1 MNESLYALSAQM
13 SELKDLALSAD
24 PEDEQAFIDTLE
36 GLTGVIES
44 KMDDYAV
51 VMTHLSGYSDLIDKE
66 IKRLQAMKQ
75 TIDNHQKRMK
85 DHLLRV
91 MTDTLHETK
100 IKTDLHTFTVCRN
113 GGKQPMEITGEVPDN
128 YKRVVLE
135 TDTEKIRA
143 DLENGIVLPFAHL
156 NERGTHLMIK

>member
-1 MNESLYALSAQM
+1 MDTLYSLSAEYNALL
-13 SELKDLALSAD
+13 ELACSDD
-24 PEDEQAFIDTLE
+24 PDDEQTFLDTLE

-51 VMTHLSGYSDLIDKE
+51 VMTHLSGRSDLIDKE
-66 IKRLQAMKQ
+66 IKRLQVMKQ

-85 DHLLRV
+85 EHLLRV

-100 IKTDLHTFTVCRN
+100 IKTDLHTFTVCKN

-128 YKRVVLE
+128 YKRIVYE

-143 DLENGIVLPFAHL
+143 DLENGVELPFAHL

>member
-1 MNESLYALSAQM
+1 MDTLYSLSAEYNALL
-13 SELKDLALSAD
+13 ELACSDD
-24 PEDEQAFIDTLE
+24 PDDEQTFLDTLE
-36 GLTGVIES
+36 GLTGCIEA

-51 VMTHLSGYSDLIDKE
+51 VMTHLEGRAAMIRNEID
-66 IKRLQAMKQ
+66 RLKAMEMVV
-75 TIDNHQKRMK
+75 TNHQKRMK

-100 IKTDLHTFTVCRN
+100 IKTDLHTFTVCKN
-113 GGKQPMEITGEVPDN
+113 GGKQPLEITGEVPDN

-135 TDTEKIRA
+135 TDTEKIRT
-143 DLENGIVLPFAHL
+143 DLENGVELPFAHL

>member
-1 MNESLYALSAQM
+1 MADTLYSLTAEYNALL
-13 SELKDLALSAD
+13 ELALSDD
-24 PEDEQAFIDTLE
+24 PDDEQTFLDTLE

-51 VMTHLSGYSDLIDKE
+51 VMTHLSGHSDLIDKE

-75 TIDNHQKRMK
+75 AIDNHQKRMK

-91 MTDTLHETK
+91 MTDTLHQTK

-128 YKRVVLE
+128 YKRIIYE

-143 DLENGIVLPFAHL
+143 DLENGVVLPFAHL

>member
-1 MNESLYALSAQM
+1 MDTLYSLSA
-13 SELKDLALSAD
+13 EYNALLELALSD
-24 PEDEQAFIDTLE
+24 DIDDEKAFADTLE
-36 GLTGVIES
+36 GLTGCIEA

-51 VMTHLSGYSDLIDKE
+51 VMTHLSGRSDLIDKE
-66 IKRLQAMKQ
+66 INRLQAMKQ

-85 DHLLRV
+85 AHLLRV

-128 YKRVVLE
+128 YKRIVYE

-143 DLENGIVLPFAHL
+143 ALESGEELTFAHL

>member
-1 MNESLYALSAQM
+1 MDTLYSLSAEYNALL
-13 SELKDLALSAD
+13 ELACSDD
-24 PEDEQAFIDTLE
+24 PDDEQTFLDTLE

-51 VMTHLSGYSDLIDKE
+51 VLSHMDGHIDLLNKE
-66 IKRLQAMKQ
+66 IERLKAWE
-75 TIDNHQKRMK
+75 TIIMNHKKRMK

-100 IKTDLHTFTVCRN
+100 IKTDLHTFTVCKN

-128 YKRVVLE
+128 YRKIVYE
-135 TDTEKIRA
+135 IDNDKIRA
-143 DLENGIVLPFAHL
+143 DLENGVELPFAHL